1 MIRTLYILIV
11 CSFYLG
17 AMSIDMTGHIVSD
30 NEKILTSRYMGF
42 VSQINVS
49 EGDVVK
55 KGDLIYVIDSEDLD
69 NKKLQAKFNL
79 QRYQNEYN
87 NISLNVARYQR
98 LYKKDIVS
106 LYELENL
113 ELGQKNLQTMINI
126 ASLQLEEIHNQ
137 YKYLKITAPNDGVII
152 AKNIKVGEMAMPGIP
167 AVVIS
172 DLSDLKILTEVN
184 EKNLKY
190 IKKGKLVSVEIPSLS
205 LETKGEIYSVIKS
218 SNPMSHTFK
227 LKITFDSKGYDIY
240 PGMYSK
246 IILNI
251 LGNL

>member
-1 MIRTLYILIV
+1 MIKALYILIV

-17 AMSIDMTGHIVSD
+17 AMSLDMTGHIVSD
-30 NEKILTSRYMGF
+30 NEKILTSKYMGF

-227 LKITFDSKGYDIY
+227 LKITFDNKGYDIY

-251 LGNL
+251 SGNL

>member
-1 MIRTLYILIV
+1 MKKILFILV
-11 CSFYLG
+11 SISLSLG
-17 AMSIDMTGHIVSD
+17 AGMIEMTGNVVSD
-30 NEKILTSRYMGF
+30 NEKMLTSRYMGF
-42 VSQINVS
+42 VNQINVS

-55 KGDLIYVIDSEDLD
+55 KGDLIYSIDSEDLD

-79 QRYQNEYN
+79 QRYQNDYN
-87 NISLNVARYQR
+87 NVHLNVQRYQR
-98 LYKKDIVS
+98 LYKKDVVS

-113 ELGQKNLQTMINI
+113 ELAQKNLATMIDV
-126 ASLQLEEIHNQ
+126 AKLQLKEISNQ
-137 YKYLKITAPNDGVII
+137 YKYLRIVAPNDGVII
-152 AKNIKVGEMAMPGIP
+152 SKNIKVGEMAMPGIP

-190 IKKGKLVSVEIPSLS
+190 ISKGQKVNIEIPSLDFS
-205 LETKGEIYSVIKS
+205 TVGEVYSVIKS

-227 LKITFDSKGYDIY
+227 LKMSFDAKGYNVY

-246 IILNI
+246 IILNTED
-251 LGNL
+251 